1 MKNNFLPFPLITI
14 VSWKATIES
23 QIRLS
28 LSKEAIFL
36 PVMSFLQSFGRL
48 CRVTCFQNKLDW
60 KLCTMHKTS
69 IFTAFFSQKK
79 PKIAQN
85 RQLQIS
91 IFPKPIEMWLHG
103 LGGVFWMGWSPFPPN
118 MMARYLKTR
127 KPPWLLARSNFS
139 SFLDYFL
146 AKIAIRQPNVNTRW
160 PKIISWN
167 QPPQAG
173 EKTFLQS

>member
-28 LSKEAIFL
+28 LTKEALFL
-36 PVMSFLQSFGRL
+36 PMISFPQSFGRL
-48 CRVTCFQNKLDW
+48 CHVNCFQNKFDW
-60 KLCTMHKTS
+60 RLCTMHKTS
-69 IFTAFFSQKK
+69 IFSAFLDQKM

-91 IFPKPIEMWLHG
+91 IVPKPIGVWLHG

-127 KPPWLLARSNFS
+127 KKPWLLARSHFS
-139 SFLDYFL
+139 SFLSHFF
-146 AKIAIRQPNVNTRW
+146 AKKRN
-160 PKIISWN
+160 
-167 QPPQAG
+167 
-173 EKTFLQS
+173 